1 MNEDIVVR
9 VESVEESITMYA
21 REVGNRHMACVR
33 RGRVW
38 HRAFHRLAKWAIKF
52 ALAGQVPAAPTSLRR
67 SRLAPAGQGQDKRV
81 QL

>member
-1 MNEDIVVR
+1 MNEDILVR

-21 REVGNRHMACVR
+21 REVGNRHMACR

-67 SRLAPAGQGQDKRV
+67 SRVTPAGQGQAKGV